1 MGLVLEKPRRYPI
14 TEPLS
19 LGNRAPGMA
28 KGRSNTIRIIGGE
41 HRGRKLRFPDVKG
54 LRPTA
59 DRVRETLFNWLQADI
74 PGAVCLDLFAGS
86 GAIGLEALSR
96 GAAKLVLC
104 EQSAAAARSLQE
116 NIKLLGLQDR
126 AEVLRMDA
134 RHLLQQQAQEFDVV
148 FLDPPFTAGLL
159 PEICEQLEQSGWL
172 AHNAFIY
179 LEQDSSHPWPEL
191 PLSWQGY
198 RETTAG
204 QASCRLFRRAIMS
217 D

>member
-1 MGLVLEKPRRYPI
+1 MR
-14 TEPLS
+14 
-19 LGNRAPGMA
+19 A

-59 DRVRETLFNWLQADI
+59 DRVRETLFNWLQASI

-96 GAAKLVLC
+96 GAAKLVFC
-104 EQSAAAARSLQE
+104 EQSAVAARSLQE
-116 NIKLLGLQDR
+116 NIKSLGLQDS
-126 AEVLRMDA
+126 AVVQRMDA
-134 RHLLQQQAQEFDVV
+134 RRLLRQSSDQWFDIV
-148 FLDPPFTAGLL
+148 FLDPPFAAGLL
-159 PEICEQLEQSGWL
+159 SKICQQLEQSGCL
-172 AHNAFIY
+172 APNAFIY
-179 LEQDSSHPWPEL
+179 LEQDSSHPWPDL
-191 PLSWQGY
+191 PSNWLLF

-204 QASCRLFRRAIMS
+204 QAACRLFQRAIIS